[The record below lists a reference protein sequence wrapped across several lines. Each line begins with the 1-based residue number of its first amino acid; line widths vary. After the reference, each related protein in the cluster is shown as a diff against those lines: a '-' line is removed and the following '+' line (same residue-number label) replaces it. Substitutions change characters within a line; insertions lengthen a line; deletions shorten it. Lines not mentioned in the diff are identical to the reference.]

1 MKKFAIALIKSK
13 LHHKCLL
20 ETQEAIHYTL
30 QDMGFDSILT
40 DNLAQCD
47 RQYIILGVNNLLYP
61 NQIELP
67 PNSIIYNLEQIY
79 PQSPW
84 IQSGYLDYLYQY
96 PIWDYSLSN
105 IAQLRKW
112 GINKVQHLPI
122 GYHPCLTN
130 IPQNDNQ
137 DIDVLFYGSINERRQ
152 KIIDSLEAK
161 GIKVKALFGVY
172 GKERNRY
179 ISRSKIVLNM
189 HFYEAQVFE
198 IVRVSHLLANQ
209 IFVISE
215 RSSNSEEEKYFQ
227 GGLVFC
233 PYENLVST
241 CLDYLSR
248 DKEREIISKNG
259 YHLFKDC
266 SLKEYLNPLINS
278 ISHNNNHQ
286 FIKDF
291 YRKNQAKNAFHQGN
305 YQGAIA
311 LYEQSLQIDPDCLES
326 NVYLAL
332 GFLYNGDDLTAELI
346 LYSFIDDKEQNEYE
360 LHLLQEKLIQ
370 ILRQELNKHLQSNN
384 QKLVDKIKVYINS
397 LLF

>member
-1 MKKFAIALIKSK
+1 
-13 LHHKCLL
+13 
-20 ETQEAIHYTL
+20 
-30 QDMGFDSILT
+30 
-40 DNLAQCD
+40 
-47 RQYIILGVNNLLYP
+47 
-61 NQIELP
+61 
-67 PNSIIYNLEQIY
+67 
-79 PQSPW
+79 
-84 IQSGYLDYLYQY
+84 
-96 PIWDYSLSN
+96 
-105 IAQLRKW
+105 
-112 GINKVQHLPI
+112 
-122 GYHPCLTN
+122 
-130 IPQNDNQ
+130 
-137 DIDVLFYGSINERRQ
+137 
-152 KIIDSLEAK
+152 
-161 GIKVKALFGVY
+161 
-172 GKERNRY
+172 
-179 ISRSKIVLNM
+179 
-189 HFYEAQVFE
+189 
-198 IVRVSHLLANQ
+198 
-209 IFVISE
+209 VISE

-286 FIKDF
+286 FIKDL